1 MPHSLGQHTELT
13 IPSNISLRL
22 ESYAI
27 PIEVIRL
34 LAVISITK
42 SLGVVSLKVRKI
54 YQNVAGVVPMQGWLP
69 DEAA

>member
-54 YQNVAGVVPMQGWLP
+54 SKCGWSGPNAGLVA
-69 DEAA
+69 